1 MRKVYF
7 DHAAT
12 TPVHPKV
19 VEAMLPYLKEQFGNP
34 LSLHSFGEGPREA
47 VEAARAKVADLIGA
61 RPEEIYFTASGSE
74 ANNMAV
80 KGIALMNRQKGQHM
94 VVSAIEH
101 QSVLNATQTLEKL
114 GFEVTQVPVDQ
125 HGLVDP
131 DDVVAAIRD
140 DSTLVSVMHANNE
153 IGIIEPV
160 AEIARA
166 VKEKGKRITFHT
178 DAVATV
184 GTLPVDVKELGVDLL
199 SLAGS
204 QFYGPK
210 GAAALFIKKGTR
222 LMPLIDGGIQERG
235 RRAGT
240 ENVPAIVGL
249 GVAAELAKESLA
261 ERAERL
267 IPLRDR
273 LIERLTSEIDRV
285 YLTGPSTLRRGS
297 PRLRSGQAGQASLRT
312 GHPTMRLPGHVS
324 VCVEFIEG
332 ESMLLMLNMQGIAAS
347 SGSTCTS
354 RALKASH
361 VLMAI
366 GVETA
371 LAQGSLVFTLG
382 ERNTVEDVDYVA
394 EVLPPIV
401 ERLRQMSPLYEGK

>member
-12 TPVHPKV
+12 TPIHPKV

-34 LSLHSFGEGPREA
+34 LSLHSFGEDPREA
-47 VEAARAKVADLIGA
+47 LEEARAKVADLIGA
-61 RPEEIYFTASGSE
+61 RPNEVYFTSSGSE

-80 KGIALMNRQKGQHM
+80 KGIALMNRQKGQHT

-125 HGLVDP
+125 HGLVDA

-140 DSTLVSVMHANNE
+140 DTTFVSVMHANNE
-153 IGIIEPV
+153 IGTIEPV

-166 VKEKGKRITFHT
+166 VKAKGKGIVFHT

-199 SLAGS
+199 SLAGN

-210 GAAALFIKKGTR
+210 GAGALFIKRGFR
-222 LMPLIDGGIQERG
+222 IMPLIDGGIQERG

-249 GVAAELAKESLA
+249 GVAAELAQESLA
-261 ERAERL
+261 EWAEKL
-267 IPLRDR
+267 IPLRNR
-273 LIERLTSEIDRV
+273 LIERLTSEMDRV
-285 YLTGPSTLRRGS
+285 YLTG
-297 PRLRSGQAGQASLRT
+297 
-312 GHPTMRLPGHVS
+312 HPTKRLPGHVS
-324 VCVEFIEG
+324 VCIEFIEG

-366 GVETA
+366 DLEAA

-382 ERNTVEDVDYVA
+382 ESNTIEDVDYVA

>member
-12 TPVHPKV
+12 TPIHPKV
-19 VEAMLPYLKEQFGNP
+19 VEAMQPYLQEQFGNP

-47 VEAARAKVADLIGA
+47 VEEARAKVADLICA
-61 RPEEIYFTASGSE
+61 RPDEIYFTASGSE

-80 KGIALMNRQKGQHM
+80 KGIALMNREKGRHI

-101 QSVLNATQTLEKL
+101 QSVLNSTQTLEKL

-125 HGLVDP
+125 HGLVDAG
-131 DDVVAAIRD
+131 DVVAAIRD
-140 DSTLVSVMHANNE
+140 DTTLVSVMHANNE
-153 IGIIEPV
+153 IGTIEPV

-166 VKEKGKRITFHT
+166 VEEKRKGIAFHT

-210 GAAALFIKKGTR
+210 GAAALFIKRGTR

-249 GVAAELAKESLA
+249 GTAAELAKESLA
-261 ERAERL
+261 ERAEKL
-267 IPLRDR
+267 VPLRDR
-273 LIERLTSEIDRV
+273 LIERLTSEMDRV
-285 YLTGPSTLRRGS
+285 YLTG
-297 PRLRSGQAGQASLRT
+297 
-312 GHPTMRLPGHVS
+312 HPTKRLPGHVS
-324 VCVEFIEG
+324 VCIEFIEG
-332 ESMLLMLNMQGIAAS
+332 ESMLLMLNMQGIAAA

-354 RALKASH
+354 RILKASH

-366 GVETA
+366 GLEAA

-382 ERNTVEDVDYVA
+382 ESNTIEDVDYVA
-394 EVLPPIV
+394 EALPPIV
-401 ERLRQMSPLYEGK
+401 ERLRQMSPLQEGN

>member
-47 VEAARAKVADLIGA
+47 VEEARAKVAGLIGA
-61 RPEEIYFTASGSE
+61 RPNEIYFTASGSE

-80 KGIALMNRQKGQHM
+80 KGIALMNRQKGRHM

-101 QSVLNATQTLEKL
+101 QSVLNSTQTLEKL

-140 DSTLVSVMHANNE
+140 DTTLVSVMHANNE
-153 IGIIEPV
+153 IGTIEPV

-166 VKEKGKRITFHT
+166 VKEKRKRIAFHT

-184 GTLPVDVKELGVDLL
+184 GTLPVDVNELGVDLL

-210 GAAALFIKKGTR
+210 GAGALFIRRGTR
-222 LMPLIDGGIQERG
+222 IIPLIDGGIQERG

-249 GVAAELAKESLA
+249 GVAAELAQKSLA
-261 ERAERL
+261 ERAEKL
-267 IPLRDR
+267 VPLRDR
-273 LIERLTSEIDRV
+273 LIERLTSEMDRV
-285 YLTGPSTLRRGS
+285 YLTG
-297 PRLRSGQAGQASLRT
+297 
-312 GHPTMRLPGHVS
+312 HPTKRLPGHVS
-324 VCVEFIEG
+324 VCIEFIEG
-332 ESMLLMLNMQGIAAS
+332 ESMLLMLNMQGVAAS

-366 GVETA
+366 GLEAA

-382 ERNTVEDVDYVA
+382 ESNTIEDVDYVT

-401 ERLRQMSPLYEGK
+401 ERLRQMSPLYNA

>member
-1 MRKVYF
+1 MRKVYL

-19 VEAMLPYLKEQFGNP
+19 VEAMLPYLREQFGNP

-61 RPEEIYFTASGSE
+61 KPDEIYFTASGSE

-80 KGIALMNRQKGQHM
+80 KGIALMNREKGRHI

-101 QSVLNATQTLEKL
+101 QSVLNAAQTLEKL
-114 GFEVTQVPVDQ
+114 GFEVTQVPVDR
-125 HGLVDP
+125 HGLVNP

-140 DSTLVSVMHANNE
+140 DTTLVSVMHANNE
-153 IGIIEPV
+153 IGTIEPV
-160 AEIARA
+160 AEIVQA
-166 VKEKGKRITFHT
+166 VKKKAKGVVFHT
-178 DAVATV
+178 DAVASV
-184 GTLPVDVKELGVDLL
+184 GHIPVDVQALGVDLL

-210 GAAALFIKKGTR
+210 GTGALFIKKGIR

-273 LIERLTSEIDRV
+273 LIQRLTSEMDRV
-285 YLTGPSTLRRGS
+285 YLTG
-297 PRLRSGQAGQASLRT
+297 
-312 GHPTMRLPGHVS
+312 HPTLRLPGHVS
-324 VCVEFIEG
+324 VCIEFIEG
-332 ESMLLMLNMQGIAAS
+332 ESMLLMLNMQGVAAS

-366 GVETA
+366 GVEAA

-382 ERNTVEDVDYVA
+382 EGNTSEDVDYVA

-401 ERLRQMSPLYEGK
+401 ERLRQMSPLYKREM

>member
-19 VEAMLPYLKEQFGNP
+19 VEAMLPYLQEQFGNP
-34 LSLHSFGEGPREA
+34 LSLHGFGEGPREA
-47 VEAARAKVADLIGA
+47 VEEARAKVADLIGA
-61 RPEEIYFTASGSE
+61 KPEEVYFTASGSE

-80 KGIALMNRQKGQHM
+80 KGIALMNREKGQHM

-131 DDVVAAIRD
+131 EDVVAAIRD
-140 DSTLVSVMHANNE
+140 DTTLVSVMHANNE
-153 IGIIEPV
+153 IGTIEPV

-166 VKEKGKRITFHT
+166 VKKKAKGVAFHT

-210 GAAALFIKKGTR
+210 GAGALFIRKGTR

-249 GVAAELAKESLA
+249 GVAADLAKESLA

-285 YLTGPSTLRRGS
+285 YLTG
-297 PRLRSGQAGQASLRT
+297 
-312 GHPTMRLPGHVS
+312 HPTQRLPGHVS

-382 ERNTVEDVDYVA
+382 ESSTVKDVDYVA

>member
-1 MRKVYF
+1 MREVYF

-12 TPVHPKV
+12 TPVHPKA
-19 VEAMLPYLKEQFGNP
+19 VEAMLPYLQKQFGNP

-47 VEAARAKVADLIGA
+47 VEETRAKVADLIGA
-61 RPEEIYFTASGSE
+61 RPNEIYFTASGSE

-140 DSTLVSVMHANNE
+140 DTTLVSVMHANNE
-153 IGIIEPV
+153 IGTIEPV
-160 AEIARA
+160 AEIAQA
-166 VKEKGKRITFHT
+166 VKEKAKGIAFHT

-210 GAAALFIKKGTR
+210 GAGALFIRKGTR

-261 ERAERL
+261 KRAARL

-273 LIERLTSEIDRV
+273 LIERLTSEMDRV
-285 YLTGPSTLRRGS
+285 YL
-297 PRLRSGQAGQASLRT
+297 T

-366 GVETA
+366 GLEAA
-371 LAQGSLVFTLG
+371 LAQGSLVFTMG
-382 ERNTVEDVDYVA
+382 ESSTIEDVDYVA
-394 EVLPPIV
+394 EALPPIV

>member
-1 MRKVYF
+1 MRKVYL

-19 VEAMLPYLKEQFGNP
+19 VEAMLPYLQEQFGNP

-47 VEAARAKVADLIGA
+47 VEEARARVADLIGA
-61 RPEEIYFTASGSE
+61 KPAEIYFTASGSE
-74 ANNMAV
+74 ANNMAL

-114 GFEVTQVPVDQ
+114 GFEVTRVPVDQ
-125 HGLVDP
+125 HGLVNP
-131 DDVVAAIRD
+131 DDVVSAIRD
-140 DSTLVSVMHANNE
+140 DTTLVSVMHANNE
-153 IGIIEPV
+153 IGTIEPV
-160 AEIARA
+160 TEIVRA
-166 VKEKGKRITFHT
+166 VKEKRKGVTFHT

-184 GTLPVDVKELGVDLL
+184 GNLSVDVRELGVDLL

-210 GAAALFIKKGTR
+210 GAGALFIKKGTR

-249 GVAAELAKESLA
+249 GVAAELAKESLD

-267 IPLRDR
+267 LPLRDR

-285 YLTGPSTLRRGS
+285 YL
-297 PRLRSGQAGQASLRT
+297 T

-332 ESMLLMLNMQGIAAS
+332 ESMLLMLNMQGIAAT

-382 ERNTVEDVDYVA
+382 ESNTIEDVDYVA
-394 EVLPPIV
+394 EVLPPII
-401 ERLRQMSPLYEGK
+401 ERLRQMSPLYEAN

>member
-1 MRKVYF
+1 
-7 DHAAT
+7 
-12 TPVHPKV
+12 
-19 VEAMLPYLKEQFGNP
+19 VEE
-34 LSLHSFGEGPREA
+34 
-47 VEAARAKVADLIGA
+47 ARAKVAALIGA
-61 RPEEIYFTASGSE
+61 RDDEIYFTASGSE

-80 KGIALMNRQKGQHM
+80 KGIALMNREKGQHM

-114 GFEVTQVPVDQ
+114 GFEVTRVPVDQ

-131 DDVVAAIRD
+131 DDVIAAIRD
-140 DSTLVSVMHANNE
+140 DTTLVSVMHANNE
-153 IGIIEPV
+153 IGTIEPI
-160 AEIARA
+160 AEIAQA
-166 VKEKGKRITFHT
+166 VKKKAKGIAFHT

-184 GTLPVDVKELGVDLL
+184 GTLPVDVKELGADLL

-210 GAAALFIKKGTR
+210 GAGALFIKKGTR

-249 GVAAELAKESLA
+249 GVAAELARESLS
-261 ERAERL
+261 ERAQGKGGL
-267 IPLRDR
+267 VPLRDR
-273 LIERLTSEIDRV
+273 LIKRLTSIDRV
-285 YLTGPSTLRRGS
+285 YLTG
-297 PRLRSGQAGQASLRT
+297 
-312 GHPTMRLPGHVS
+312 HPTIRLPGHVS
-324 VCVEFIEG
+324 VVVEFIEG
-332 ESMLLMLNMQGIAAS
+332 ESMLLMLNMQGVAAT

-361 VLMAI
+361 VLTAI

-382 ERNTVEDVDYVA
+382 ESNTVEDVDYVA

-401 ERLRQMSPLYEGK
+401 ERLRQMSPLYEGN

>member
-1 MRKVYF
+1 MRKIYF

-12 TPVHPKV
+12 TPIHPKV
-19 VEAMLPYLKEQFGNP
+19 VEAMLPYLKEEFGNP

-47 VEAARAKVADLIGA
+47 VEEARAKVADLIGA
-61 RPEEIYFTASGSE
+61 KPNEIYFTASGSE

-80 KGIALMNRQKGQHM
+80 KGIALMNRSKGKNEGQHV

-114 GFEVTQVPVDQ
+114 GFEVTRVPVDQ

-140 DSTLVSVMHANNE
+140 DTTLVSVMHANNE
-153 IGIIEPV
+153 IGTIEPI

-166 VKEKGKRITFHT
+166 VKEKAKGIAFHT

-210 GAAALFIKKGTR
+210 GACALFIKRGTR

-249 GVAAELAKESLA
+249 GVAAELAKEGLA

-267 IPLRDR
+267 VPLRDR
-273 LIERLTSEIDRV
+273 LIEHLTSEIDRIT
-285 YLTGPSTLRRGS
+285 LTGPST
-297 PRLRSGQAGQASLRT
+297 SLRT
-312 GHPTMRLPGHVS
+312 GHPTLRLPGHVS
-324 VCVEFIEG
+324 VVVEFIEG
-332 ESMLLMLNMQGIAAS
+332 ESMLLMLNMQGIAAT

-361 VLMAI
+361 VLTAI

-382 ERNTVEDVDYVA
+382 ESNTIEDVDYVA

-401 ERLRQMSPLYEGK
+401 ERLRQMSPLYKG

>member
-34 LSLHSFGEGPREA
+34 LSLHSFSESPREA
-47 VEAARAKVADLIGA
+47 VEEARAKVADLIGA
-61 RPEEIYFTASGSE
+61 RPNEIYFIASGSE

-131 DDVVAAIRD
+131 DDVVAALRD
-140 DSTLVSVMHANNE
+140 DTTLVSVMHANNE
-153 IGIIEPV
+153 IGTIEPV

-166 VKEKGKRITFHT
+166 VKEKRKGITFHT

-199 SLAGS
+199 SLAGN

-210 GAAALFIKKGTR
+210 GAGALFIGR
-222 LMPLIDGGIQERG
+222 GIRIMPLIDGGIQERG

-261 ERAERL
+261 ERAQGKGRL
-267 IPLRDR
+267 VPLRDR
-273 LIERLTSEIDRV
+273 LIERLTSEMDKV
-285 YLTGPSTLRRGS
+285 YLTG
-297 PRLRSGQAGQASLRT
+297 
-312 GHPTMRLPGHVS
+312 HPTKRLPGHVS

-366 GVETA
+366 GLEAA

-382 ERNTVEDVDYVA
+382 ESNTIEDVDYVA

>member
-47 VEAARAKVADLIGA
+47 VEEARAKVADLIGA
-61 RPEEIYFTASGSE
+61 RPNEIYFTASGSE

-80 KGIALMNRQKGQHM
+80 KGIALMNREKGQHM

-101 QSVLNATQTLEKL
+101 QSVLNSTQTLEKL

-131 DDVVAAIRD
+131 ADVVAAIRD
-140 DSTLVSVMHANNE
+140 DTTLVSVMHANNE
-153 IGIIEPV
+153 IGTIEPV

-166 VKEKGKRITFHT
+166 VKEKRKGIAFHT

-199 SLAGS
+199 SLAGN

-210 GAAALFIKKGTR
+210 GAGALFIKRGTR
-222 LMPLIDGGIQERG
+222 IMPLIDGGIQERG

-261 ERAERL
+261 EWAEKL

-273 LIERLTSEIDRV
+273 LIERLTSEMDRV
-285 YLTGPSTLRRGS
+285 YLTG
-297 PRLRSGQAGQASLRT
+297 
-312 GHPTMRLPGHVS
+312 HPTVRLPGHVS
-324 VCVEFIEG
+324 VCIEFIEG

-366 GVETA
+366 GLEAA

-382 ERNTVEDVDYVA
+382 ESNTIEDVDYVA

>member
-1 MRKVYF
+1 MRKIYF
-7 DHAAT
+7 DHAAI

-19 VEAMLPYLKEQFGNP
+19 VEAMLPYLQEQFGNP
-34 LSLHSFGEGPREA
+34 LSLHGFGEEPRGA
-47 VEAARAKVADLIGA
+47 VEEARAKVAGLIGA
-61 RPEEIYFTASGSE
+61 KTEEVYFTASGSE

-80 KGIALMNRQKGQHM
+80 KGIALMNREKGQHL
-94 VVSAIEH
+94 VVSAVEH

-125 HGLVDP
+125 YGLVDP
-131 DDVVAAIRD
+131 EDVVAAIRD
-140 DSTLVSVMHANNE
+140 DTALVSVMHANNE
-153 IGIIEPV
+153 IGTIEPV
-160 AEIARA
+160 AEIAQA
-166 VKEKGKRITFHT
+166 VKEKAKGIAFHT

-199 SLAGS
+199 SLAGT
-204 QFYGPK
+204 QFYGPQ
-210 GAAALFIKKGTR
+210 GAGALFVRKGTR

-267 IPLRDR
+267 VPLRDR
-273 LIERLTSEIDRV
+273 LIERLTSEMDRV
-285 YLTGPSTLRRGS
+285 YLTG
-297 PRLRSGQAGQASLRT
+297 
-312 GHPTMRLPGHVS
+312 HPTRRLPGHVS
-324 VCVEFIEG
+324 ICVEFIEG

-361 VLMAI
+361 VLTAI

-382 ERNTVEDVDYVA
+382 ESNTIEDVDYVA

>member
-12 TPVHPKV
+12 TPVHPKA
-19 VEAMLPYLKEQFGNP
+19 VEAMLPYLQEQFGNP

-47 VEAARAKVADLIGA
+47 VEEARAKVADLIGA
-61 RPEEIYFTASGSE
+61 KPNEIYFTASGSE

-80 KGIALMNRQKGQHM
+80 KGIALMNRQKGQHI

-101 QSVLNATQTLEKL
+101 QSVLNAAQTLEKL
-114 GFEVTQVPVDQ
+114 GFEVTRVPVDQ

-140 DSTLVSVMHANNE
+140 DTTLVSVMHANNE
-153 IGIIEPV
+153 IGTIEPV
-160 AEIARA
+160 AEIAQA
-166 VKEKGKRITFHT
+166 VKGKRKGIAFHT

-210 GAAALFIKKGTR
+210 GAGALFIKRGTR
-222 LMPLIDGGIQERG
+222 LMPLIDGGVQERG

-249 GVAAELAKESLA
+249 GVAAELATESLA
-261 ERAERL
+261 EQAEKL
-267 IPLRDR
+267 VPMRDR
-273 LIERLTSEIDRV
+273 LIEHLTSMDRV
-285 YLTGPSTLRRGS
+285 YLTGPFDK
-297 PRLRSGQAGQASLRT
+297 LRT

-332 ESMLLMLNMQGIAAS
+332 EAMLLMLNMQGIAAT

-361 VLMAI
+361 VLTAI

-382 ERNTVEDVDYVA
+382 ESNTIEDVDYVA

-401 ERLRQMSPLYEGK
+401 ERLRQMSPLYEGE

>member
-12 TPVHPKV
+12 TPTHPKV
-19 VEAMLPYLKEQFGNP
+19 VEAMQPYLQEHFGNP

-47 VEAARAKVADLIGA
+47 VEEARVKVADLIGA
-61 RPEEIYFTASGSE
+61 KPNEVYFTASGSE

-80 KGIALMNRQKGQHM
+80 KGIALMNREKGRHM

-101 QSVLNATQTLEKL
+101 QSVLNSTQTLEKL
-114 GFEVTQVPVDQ
+114 GFEVTQVPVNQ

-131 DDVVAAIRD
+131 DDVVAAIRGD
-140 DSTLVSVMHANNE
+140 TILVSVMHGNNE
-153 IGIIEPV
+153 IGAIEPV

-166 VKEKGKRITFHT
+166 VKEKRKGIAFHT

-210 GAAALFIKKGTR
+210 GAAALFIGRGTR
-222 LMPLIDGGIQERG
+222 IMPLIDGGIQERG

-261 ERAERL
+261 ERAEKL
-267 IPLRDR
+267 VPLRDR
-273 LIERLTSEIDRV
+273 LIERLTSEINRV
-285 YLTGPSTLRRGS
+285 YLTGPSTLRRDS
-297 PRLRSGQAGQASLRT
+297 EQASLRT
-312 GHPTMRLPGHVS
+312 GHPTLRLPGHVS
-324 VCVEFIEG
+324 VCIEFIEG
-332 ESMLLMLNMQGIAAS
+332 ESMLLMLNMKGIAAS

-366 GVETA
+366 GLEAA

-382 ERNTVEDVDYVA
+382 ESNTIEDVDYVA

-401 ERLRQMSPLYEGK
+401 ERLRQMSPLYNA

>member
-12 TPVHPKV
+12 TPIHPKV
-19 VEAMLPYLKEQFGNP
+19 IEAMLPYLQEQFGNP
-34 LSLHSFGEGPREA
+34 LSLHSFGEGPRDA
-47 VEAARAKVADLIGA
+47 VEEARAKVAALIGA
-61 RPEEIYFTASGSE
+61 EPNEIYFTASGSE

-125 HGLVDP
+125 YGLVDA

-140 DSTLVSVMHANNE
+140 DTTLVSVMHANNE
-153 IGIIEPV
+153 IGTIEPV
-160 AEIARA
+160 AEIAQA
-166 VKEKGKRITFHT
+166 VKEKRKGITFHT

-210 GAAALFIKKGTR
+210 GAGALFIRRGTR

-261 ERAERL
+261 EWAEKL

-273 LIERLTSEIDRV
+273 LIERLTSEMDRI
-285 YLTGPSTLRRGS
+285 YL
-297 PRLRSGQAGQASLRT
+297 T

-332 ESMLLMLNMQGIAAS
+332 ESMLLMLNMQGVAAS

-366 GVETA
+366 GLEAA

-382 ERNTVEDVDYVA
+382 ESNTIEDVDYVA

-401 ERLRQMSPLYEGK
+401 KRLRQMSPLYEGN

>member
-12 TPVHPKV
+12 TPIHPKV

-34 LSLHSFGEGPREA
+34 LSLHSFGEDPREA
-47 VEAARAKVADLIGA
+47 LEEARAKVADLIGA
-61 RPEEIYFTASGSE
+61 RPNEVYFTSSGSE

-125 HGLVDP
+125 HGLVDA

-140 DSTLVSVMHANNE
+140 DTTLVSVMHANNE
-153 IGIIEPV
+153 IGTIEPV

-166 VKEKGKRITFHT
+166 VKAEGKGIVFHT

-199 SLAGS
+199 SLAGN

-210 GAAALFIKKGTR
+210 GAGALFIKRGTR
-222 LMPLIDGGIQERG
+222 IMPLIDGGIQERG

-249 GVAAELAKESLA
+249 GVAAELAQESLA
-261 ERAERL
+261 EWAEKL
-267 IPLRDR
+267 IPLRNR
-273 LIERLTSEIDRV
+273 LIERLTSEMDRV
-285 YLTGPSTLRRGS
+285 YLTG
-297 PRLRSGQAGQASLRT
+297 
-312 GHPTMRLPGHVS
+312 HPTKRLPGHVS
-324 VCVEFIEG
+324 VCIEFIEG

-366 GVETA
+366 GLEAA

-382 ERNTVEDVDYVA
+382 ESNTIEDVDYVA

>member
-12 TPVHPKV
+12 TPIHPKV
-19 VEAMLPYLKEQFGNP
+19 IEAMLPYLQEQFGNP

-47 VEAARAKVADLIGA
+47 VEEARAKVAALIGA
-61 RPEEIYFTASGSE
+61 RPNEIYFTASGSE

-80 KGIALMNRQKGQHM
+80 KGIALMNRPKEKNEGQH
-94 VVSAIEH
+94 VIVSAIEH
-101 QSVLNATQTLEKL
+101 QSVLNAAQTLEKL
-114 GFEVTQVPVDQ
+114 GFEVTRLPVDQ
-125 HGLVDP
+125 HGLVDA

-140 DSTLVSVMHANNE
+140 DTTLVSVMHANNE
-153 IGIIEPV
+153 IGTIEPV

-166 VKEKGKRITFHT
+166 VKEKARGVIFHT

-184 GTLPVDVKELGVDLL
+184 GVIPVDVKELGVDLL
-199 SLAGS
+199 SLAGD

-210 GAAALFIKKGTR
+210 GAGALFIRRGTR

-240 ENVPAIVGL
+240 ENVPAIAGL
-249 GVAAELAKESLA
+249 SMAAELAKEGLA
-261 ERAERL
+261 QRAERL
-267 IPLRDR
+267 APLRDR
-273 LIERLTSEIDRV
+273 LIERLTSEIDGV
-285 YLTGPSTLRRGS
+285 HL
-297 PRLRSGQAGQASLRT
+297 T

-332 ESMLLMLNMQGIAAS
+332 ESMLLMLDMQGIAAS

-366 GVETA
+366 GLEAA

-382 ERNTVEDVDYVA
+382 ESNTVEDVDYVA

-401 ERLRQMSPLYEGK
+401 ERLRQMSPLYKGD